1 MRPNTQQEIKPPQLL
16 QATPRAR
23 RAQVRARLVTLLL
36 VLCATVTAHSA
47 GAPGKSPPSKL
58 KVRETPWFKVPPLAS
73 LREIIVSPDCRH
85 FAFPVMRRG
94 RWSIFV
100 DGEEKGLYRTVGSL
114 LFSPNGERLAAS
126 VESEDGRV
134 VVVDDKPGKAFDDF
148 GLWGKVFSPDG
159 KHLAYIARRG
169 NTWRVVLDAK
179 EGKAYD
185 GIGKFSLVFSSDS
198 QSLAYV
204 AKRGNK
210 YLTVQ
215 GDQEGPEYDGIGDQ
229 TLSFAPDGKS
239 LRFVAKRGDKC
250 MVVLDG
256 KECAMFGGVGDVLFS
271 ADGRSLAYVAGSN
284 GVKFVVFNGVAGKAY
299 QGIRAKSLAMSAD
312 GKTLAYLA
320 RDRGFWH
327 AVANGRESP
336 GYSDLGKLALSPD
349 GKRLAYAGAQ
359 NGNGFLVVDGGT
371 PMPVEGFISESLSFS
386 PDSAHWVCAAIRD
399 GKSTF
404 LVDGFAAG
412 SFRPPAKG
420 EDNTTL
426 GTIAFTGPRS
436 LRGFGSRL
444 DSKFD
449 LEVLQIEIEILDP
462 R

>member
-312 GKTLAYLA
+312 GKTLAYIA
-320 RDRGFWH
+320 RERGFWH
-327 AVANGRESP
+327 AVKDGRESP
-336 GYSDLGKLALSPD
+336 AYSDLGKIALSPD
-349 GKRLAYAGAQ
+349 GKRMAYAGAQ
-359 NGNGFLVVDGGT
+359 NGEAFLVVDGG
-371 PMPVEGFISESLSFS
+371 MPIPIENFGSDCLSFS
-386 PDSAHWVCAAIRD
+386 PDSMHWVCPVIRA
-399 GKSTF
+399 GKATF
-404 LVDGFAAG
+404 LVDGVEAG
-412 SFRPPAKG
+412 SFPAPTKD
-420 EDNTTL
+420 EDNTVL
-426 GTIAFTGPRS
+426 GNIVFTGPRA
-436 LRGFGSRL
+436 LRGFGVRF
-444 DSKFD
+444 DQQFD
-449 LEVLQIEIEILDP
+449 LEALRIEIEILDQ